1 MGQKILFRLLLAPLL
16 TLFLAGSAHAKD
28 FLFTAIGDQPYGHPE
43 PFGELIKKI
52 NQQKEN
58 QFTIHVGDI
67 KNGGSECSDQA
78 FLNIK
83 KMFDD
88 FHQPL
93 IYTPGDNEWTDC
105 HRSSNGSHEPT
116 ERLEKIRQVFFRSS
130 KNSKP
135 VALKLQNQAQ
145 LFSDHAL
152 YIENQRW
159 SKNRVLFITIH
170 QVGSNNNLDPK
181 IPGAIQEYE
190 ARNKANLQWL
200 DSGFKLANQNQSAA
214 IVIAMQADTFHP
226 KAPKISGFSEFIS
239 KISTLAQEFKKPVL
253 LIQGDSHEYVV
264 DQPLKKLNPQAPDN
278 VLRLVVPGANLTEA
292 VEVKINGGK
301 KEVLEFFTFRK
312 YSAQ

>member
-1 MGQKILFRLLLAPLL
+1 MSQKILFRLLLAPLL

-43 PFGELIKKI
+43 PFGQLIKKI

-116 ERLEKIRQVFFRSS
+116 ERLEKIRQIFFRAPTSS
-130 KNSKP
+130 KP
-135 VALKLQNQAQ
+135 DALKLQNQAQ
-145 LFSDHAL
+145 LFSEHGL

-159 SKNRVLFITIH
+159 SKNGVLFITIH

-214 IVIAMQADTFHP
+214 IVISMQADTFHP

-253 LIQGDSHEYVV
+253 LIQGDSHEYVI
-264 DQPLKKLNPQAPDN
+264 DRPLKKLNSQAPNN
-278 VLRLVVPGANLTEA
+278 VLRLIVPGASLTEA
-292 VEVKINGGK
+292 VEVRINSGK
-301 KEVLEFFTFRK
+301 KEVVDFFTFRK

>member
-116 ERLEKIRQVFFRSS
+116 ERLEKIRQVFFRAP

-159 SKNRVLFITIH
+159 SKNGVLFITIH

>member
-1 MGQKILFRLLLAPLL
+1 MRQKVFFSLLLTPFLIL
-16 TLFLAGSAHAKD
+16 ILAGSAHAKD

-43 PFGELIKKI
+43 PFGQLIKKI

-116 ERLEKIRQVFFRSS
+116 ERLEKIRQVFFRAPTSS
-130 KNSKP
+130 KP
-135 VALKLQNQAQ
+135 GALKLQNQAQ

-159 SKNRVLFITIH
+159 SKNGVLFITIH

-226 KAPKISGFSEFIS
+226 KAPKISGFSEFIF
-239 KISTLAQEFKKPVL
+239 KISSLAQDFKKPVL
-253 LIQGDSHEYVV
+253 LIQGDLHEYVV

-278 VLRLVVPGANLTEA
+278 VLRLVVPGASLTEA
-292 VEVKINGGK
+292 VEVRINSGK
-301 KEVLEFFTFRK
+301 KEVVDFFTFRK
-312 YSAQ
+312 YSIQ